1 MKNALP
7 FLAVALIAFPLTA
20 PAATIALWNFN
31 SRVPD
36 SNPATGATAPIIGA
50 GTASLVGG
58 VTATFTE
65 PNGSSDPSHDADN
78 SNWRVTTWPA
88 QSTQNRQNGIRF
100 NVGTMGCRNIRM
112 SWNLRNSNT
121 ASKYTRLQYT
131 TNGTAFIDF
140 QVITMPN
147 ETWVNG
153 QSASFVGVPGVED
166 NPNFAVRFVTEFQS
180 TATGSGLAGYVP
192 SDSGSSYG
200 TGGTLRFDMVRF
212 YADDSD
218 GSAVGSLSMLTFN
231 ILGSNASG
239 WTLNSSNVQAIGRVL
254 AYLQP
259 DIIGFQEVPEDF
271 RLLMAD
277 FIGSYLP
284 GYYVAIGSSTGGAER
299 SAVASRYP
307 ITRSKSWLV
316 NRDLSAFGYDGDFTR
331 DLFEAEI
338 TPPGFAQPLHF
349 FTTHLKAHP
358 DEESSIRRGAEARCI
373 SNFFATT
380 YQATNALRPCVL
392 VGDMNE
398 DIYEPRE
405 FEQQAIQTMT
415 SAQAGLKMNDPRNQ
429 VTGDDDTWSAQN
441 DNPSIRFDYVLP
453 NAILVSNLLSGQVFR
468 SDKVSPSAP
477 PLLATDSAT
486 ASDHYPV
493 MLVFNNPYYTFPA
506 DLHTKKFDGNLNGN
520 GYAWAT
526 PANWYPDGV
535 PTVGDDIVMD
545 NTRQAPIRPTNTMS
559 TFISVRSIEF
569 MNNFAANNTW
579 HLGNSGS
586 GGNTLTVTPAG
597 GVAHLIKVNCTGGS
611 VEFRE
616 TVSGTDLLS
625 FVVGASGEMN
635 VVNANGL
642 LDMQLVIKGAAGA
655 NITKNGPGTL
665 RLREINTYAGH
676 TYLKAGTVIIDGDS
690 TFGNGTGTLYLQGGN
705 ITLVDDRTTGNNLQT
720 PFNMSADT
728 TIQNGSADAADFRH
742 GGAWTTSGGTLTIRN
757 TSSSAGQ
764 FTLILSNS
772 FTFSRPIVIGP
783 AGDSYPVELASYP
796 LAGKIQTFSGVIS
809 GYGSF
814 RHTVGAGHQDIP
826 GDVILS
832 GANTYSGGCLLYQ
845 GGTGLGSSSVGS
857 PVTSGPCGT
866 GDLSIGSSGN
876 QYVVSVW
883 AEGGAR
889 SIGNS
894 IKLYSAN
901 WTLGGQYDLT
911 FTGNCSIGGGITDK
925 ILTINNSAVTTFSGI
940 MSGVGYNITK
950 AGAGR
955 LVLSGANTYSGNT
968 TVSGGQLLVN
978 GSIGSGAV
986 TVQNTAT
993 LGGDGSVSGN
1003 LTVQSGGKLA
1013 PGVSIGT
1020 LTASANVT
1028 LESGS
1033 TTEVE
1038 VNRGASPNADQV
1050 QGIGTL
1056 TQGGTL
1062 SVINGG
1068 ADLQVNDS
1076 FSLFGATTYGG
1087 QFAAISPAHPNS
1099 NPELAWDLPA
1109 LKNSG
1114 VLRVH
1119 HVPSASDK
1127 TVYRTKGNSVNI
1139 SLGDLFPATDAAD
1152 RDAVALESFT
1162 AGSQGASI
1170 YQSGN
1175 FLIYEPTNDN
1185 NDAFDYT
1192 VTDNRGGART
1202 KRVTINV
1209 LAASIGIVT
1218 ITNGAAGNITLTSSG
1233 IPDYKYVIQRSP
1245 DLGAWS
1251 DVVTNTAASNGLIQ
1265 YGELPLW
1272 NPTFYRIRTE

>member
-1 MKNALP
+1 MKMNNHT
-7 FLAVALIAFPLTA
+7 LIPQ
-20 PAATIALWNFN
+20 PWNF
-31 SRVPD
+31 R
-36 SNPATGATAPIIGA
+36 APVWIRNCA
-50 GTASLVGG
+50 CLFALVLFM
-58 VTATFTE
+58 AE
-65 PNGSSDPSHDADN
+65 PG
-78 SNWRVTTWPA
+78 
-88 QSTQNRQNGIRF
+88 
-100 NVGTMGCRNIRM
+100 
-112 SWNLRNSNT
+112 
-121 ASKYTRLQYT
+121 
-131 TNGTAFIDF
+131 
-140 QVITMPN
+140 
-147 ETWVNG
+147 
-153 QSASFVGVPGVED
+153 
-166 NPNFAVRFVTEFQS
+166 
-180 TATGSGLAGYVP
+180 
-192 SDSGSSYG
+192 
-200 TGGTLRFDMVRF
+200 
-212 YADDSD
+212 
-218 GSAVGSLSMLTFN
+218 
-231 ILGSNASG
+231 
-239 WTLNSSNVQAIGRVL
+239 
-254 AYLQP
+254 
-259 DIIGFQEVPEDF
+259 
-271 RLLMAD
+271 
-277 FIGSYLP
+277 
-284 GYYVAIGSSTGGAER
+284 
-299 SAVASRYP
+299 
-307 ITRSKSWLV
+307 
-316 NRDLSAFGYDGDFTR
+316 
-331 DLFEAEI
+331 
-338 TPPGFAQPLHF
+338 
-349 FTTHLKAHP
+349 
-358 DEESSIRRGAEARCI
+358 EAR
-373 SNFFATT
+373 A
-380 YQATNALRPCVL
+380 A
-392 VGDMNE
+392 
-398 DIYEPRE
+398 
-405 FEQQAIQTMT
+405 
-415 SAQAGLKMNDPRNQ
+415 
-429 VTGDDDTWSAQN
+429 
-441 DNPSIRFDYVLP
+441 
-453 NAILVSNLLSGQVFR
+453 
-468 SDKVSPSAP
+468 
-477 PLLATDSAT
+477 
-486 ASDHYPV
+486 
-493 MLVFNNPYYTFPA
+493 
-506 DLHTKKFDGNLNGN
+506 TKKFDGGIS
-520 GYAWAT
+520 GTGHAWAT
-526 PANWYPDGV
+526 ANNWNPDGR
-535 PTVGDDIVMD
+535 PASGDDIVMD
-545 NTRQAPIRPTNTMS
+545 TTHITIPEEQTAS
-559 TFISVRSIEF
+559 TSISVRSIEF

-586 GGNTLTVTPAG
+586 GGNTLTVTPAS

-616 TVSGTDLLS
+616 TVSETDLLS

-642 LDMQLVIKGAAGA
+642 LDMQLVIKGAASA

-676 TYLKAGTVIIDGDS
+676 TYLKAGTVIIDGNS

-705 ITLVDDRTTGNNLQT
+705 ITLVNDRTTGNNLQT

-1127 TVYRTKGNSVNI
+1127 TVYRTKGISVKI
-1139 SLGDLFPATDAAD
+1139 RLRDLFPATDAVD
-1152 RDAVALESFT
+1152 NDAVTLQGFT
-1162 AGSQGASI
+1162 GGSQGAGISSSAT
-1170 YQSGN
+1170 YLFYTPAN
-1175 FLIYEPTNDN
+1175 NN
-1185 NDAFDYT
+1185 NDAFNYT
-1192 VTDNRGGART
+1192 VTDNRGGTRT
-1202 KRVTINV
+1202 RTVTINV
-1209 LAASIGIVT
+1209 LPYATGTVT
-1218 ITNGAAGNITLTSSG
+1218 IANTTAGSMALTFWG
-1233 IPDYKYVIQRSP
+1233 IPEYRYVIQRSP
-1245 DLGAWS
+1245 DLNAWE
-1251 DVVTNTAASNGLIQ
+1251 DVVTKPAEDDGRVQHTETPPWSPA
-1265 YGELPLW
+1265 Y
-1272 NPTFYRIRTE
+1272 YRVRTE